1 MLWILASSTLM
12 LAVALLLPAQP
23 QARRR
28 ILELT
33 ALLVTTLPLARLG
46 LEAWGVAPGPL
57 AVLGGADAAGTAT
70 AQQSFALP
78 SWLAAAL
85 WLAGVLGCGL
95 WSVRQWQAARRLA
108 RQARPLSAAQEG
120 RVSSLLGLSRPQVAR
135 RFRTCVGLETPL
147 VLPTHPSLVL
157 LPMAWQ
163 AWPERLQA
171 SSLRHEWH
179 HVQSRDPGW
188 QSLLR
193 VFCVLFWFHP
203 LAWRLAARWAE
214 ASEQLADRAAVAGGN
229 PADYAQD
236 LLGLATGMAH
246 SPAWQG
252 AMGFLGNGTNRLQRR
267 VSALLTPSRRPSS
280 PAGGMRSFVVVML
293 LLAGNCAWLGVRARQ
308 LPSAATQNEVYMR
321 LSANPFPADQ

>member
-1 MLWILASSTLM
+1 MLWIFASSTLL

-23 QARRR
+23 QTRRR

-57 AVLGGADAAGTAT
+57 AAMESAAAGDSAMDAAPALLTRWVLGGWTLG
-70 AQQSFALP
+70 L
-78 SWLAAAL
+78 LLCAL
-85 WLAGVLGCGL
+85 WSL
-95 WSVRQWQAARRLA
+95 RQWQAVRRLA
-108 RQARPLSAAQEG
+108 RHAQPLTAAQEG
-120 RVSSLLGLSRPQVAR
+120 RVSAVLGLPRPQVAR
-135 RFRTCVGLETPL
+135 RFRTCAGLETPL

-157 LPMAWQ
+157 LPQAWQ

-179 HVQSRDPGW
+179 HVLSRDPGW

-193 VFCVLFWFHP
+193 VFCILFWFHP

-214 ASEQLADRAAVAGGN
+214 ASEQLADKAAVGGGN

-236 LLGLATGMAH
+236 LLGLASGMSH
-246 SPAWQG
+246 SPTWQG
-252 AMGFLGNGTNRLQRR
+252 AMGFLGNGTSRLQRR
-267 VSALLTPSRRPSS
+267 VSALLSPTRRPSS
-280 PAGGMRSFVVVML
+280 PTGGMRSFVVVML

-308 LPSAATQNEVYMR
+308 LPAAATQNEVYMR
-321 LSANPFPADQ
+321 LSANPFPADM